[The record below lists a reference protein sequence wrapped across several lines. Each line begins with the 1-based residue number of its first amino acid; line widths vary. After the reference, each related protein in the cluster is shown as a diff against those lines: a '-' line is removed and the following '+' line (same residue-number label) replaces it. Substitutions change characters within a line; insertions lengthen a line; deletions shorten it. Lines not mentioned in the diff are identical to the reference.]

1 MLDTEAFGEFRKALG
16 MMRDGNAD
24 EALPHIRRA
33 AELEEHNPF
42 YKSYLGLALARAEQ
56 KWAQAEELCDS
67 AVRMKRDQPQ
77 LYLNLAEVY
86 LAAGQ
91 KQDAVETLVQG
102 LKYAQRD
109 SRVTAMLS
117 KLSSRKKPIIPF
129 LSRAHFINRQLGN
142 LRHRAAETLHSTPS
156 LHAEANLQRGGQP
169 VRTT

>member
-16 MMRDGNAD
+16 MMRDGYA
-24 EALPHIRRA
+24 EKALPHIQKA
-33 AELEEHNPF
+33 VELEQHNPF

-67 AVRMKRDQPQ
+67 AMRMKRDQPQ

-91 KQDAVETLVQG
+91 KQDAVETLVQA

-109 SRVTAMLS
+109 SRVSAMLS
-117 KLSSRKKPIIPF
+117 KLSSRKRPIIPF
-129 LSRAHFINRQLGN
+129 LPRGHFINRQLGN
-142 LRHRAAETLHSTPS
+142 LRYRAAEAMHSAPS
-156 LHAEANLQRGGQP
+156 VRAEAHMHPRSQT
-169 VRTT
+169 VRT

>member
-16 MMRDGNAD
+16 MMRDGNA
-24 EALPHIRRA
+24 EQALPHIRRA

-67 AVRMKRDQPQ
+67 AMRMKRDQPQ

-109 SRVTAMLS
+109 SRVTSMLS
-117 KLSSRKKPIIPF
+117 KLSSRKRPIIPF
-129 LSRAHFINRQLGN
+129 LSRSHFINRQLGN
-142 LRHRAAETLHSTPS
+142 LRHRAAEALHTAPA
-156 LHAEANLQRGGQP
+156 LRAEANLHPRSQTA
-169 VRTT
+169 RT

>member
-24 EALPHIRRA
+24 EALPHIKRA

-67 AVRMKRDQPQ
+67 AMRMKRDQPQ

-91 KQDAVETLVQG
+91 KQDAIETLVQG

-109 SRVTAMLS
+109 SRVNSMLS
-117 KLSSRKKPIIPF
+117 KLSSRKRPIIPF
-129 LSRAHFINRQLGN
+129 LARGHFINRQLGN
-142 LRHRAAETLHSTPS
+142 LRHRAAEAIHTAPALR
-156 LHAEANLQRGGQP
+156 AEANLQQPGQT
-169 VRTT
+169 VRT